1 MVMLVTC
8 SPACYNI
15 VATFILQDQTM
26 LQALVFIDIGIHYYG
41 PNKQEA
47 SDFST
52 DIGFQRDS
60 SM

>member
-1 MVMLVTC
+1 M
-8 SPACYNI
+8 
-15 VATFILQDQTM
+15 ATFILQDQTM
-26 LQALVFIDIGIHYYG
+26 LQVLVVIDIEIHYYG
-41 PNKQEA
+41 SNILEA